1 MEAMFIKILSGIA
14 LRLLSEKLIIG
25 LAMHGISA
33 IVKKTGNTVDDDVF
47 CEVAEALGRPDIA
60 DKVRDNVPKP

>member
-1 MEAMFIKILSGIA
+1 MESMLIKILSGIA

-25 LAMHGISA
+25 LAMHGLSA
-33 IVKKTGNTVDDDVF
+33 IVKKTKNGVDDDIF

-60 DKVRDNVPKP
+60 AKVKEHDNP

>member
-33 IVKKTGNTVDDDVF
+33 IVKKTENTVDDDVF

-60 DKVRDNVPKP
+60 DKVRGNVPKP